1 MSKVYQAIG
10 NGFIT
15 FADPMSPANVLRFA
29 NTRSKQGQNGVSVVR
44 NKISLVTPTRIS
56 KPGCADE
63 CASIP
68 FDRSVTLSLTN
79 AVPKDEVELAALKA
93 ELNAFWADVMTAVDA
108 SLLSGFLP
116 AISTTFDGGQT

>member
-15 FADPMSPANVLRFA
+15 FADPLLPANVLRFA

-44 NKISLVTPTRIS
+44 NKVSQVTPTRMLQ
-56 KPGCADE
+56 PGCDDG
-63 CASIP
+63 CLSIP
-68 FDRSVTLSLTN
+68 FDRSITVSITN
-79 AVPKDEVELAALKA
+79 AVPKDATELAAIKA
-93 ELNAFWADVMTAVDA
+93 ELNAFWKDVMKAVDQ

-116 AISTTFDGGQT
+116 PISTVFTGE

>member
-1 MSKVYQAIG
+1 MPKVYQTIG

-15 FADPMSPANVLRFA
+15 FADPMSPANTLRFA

-44 NKISLVTPTRIS
+44 NKISLVTPTRMLQ
-56 KPGCADE
+56 PGCDDG
-63 CASIP
+63 CLSIP

-79 AVPKDEVELAALKA
+79 AVPKDETELVALKA
-93 ELNAFWADVMTAVDA
+93 ELNAFWADVMKAVDA

-116 AISTTFDGGQT
+116 AISTVFNGQA